1 MAANAE
7 ITARQ
12 LEISYGENLVVSDLD
27 IHIRKGEITTIIGPN
42 GSGKST
48 VLKALTRLLKYRSGV
63 VEILERDLK
72 DYDTK
77 ELARLIGVLPQ
88 KHTAPPDFTVRDLVG
103 YGRMPHQKWY
113 ERNSREDDAIV
124 DWALEVTGTS
134 HLAKKSIRACSGGE
148 QQRVWIAMVLAQ
160 QPEILFLDEPTTYLD
175 ISHQQ
180 ETMRLV
186 KRLKRESGIGIVMVL
201 HDLSHALEVSD
212 YIVVIK
218 DGKKYSEGTPLEVI
232 TPKMLREVYH
242 VECQVVEIPGRRY
255 PLLAYQ
261 EIS

>member
-1 MAANAE
+1 MAANAG

-12 LEISYGENLVVSDLD
+12 LEISYGETLVVSDLD

-242 VECQVVEIPGRRY
+242 VECQVVEIPGRHY

>member
-12 LEISYGENLVVSDLD
+12 LEISYGETLVVSDLD

-72 DYDTK
+72 DDDTK

-242 VECQVVEIPGRRY
+242 VECQVVEIPGRHY

>member
-12 LEISYGENLVVSDLD
+12 LEISYGETLVVSDLD